1 MDDDEIELRPQSSSD
16 QTEDSESSQTETL
29 AGDEQRHEER
39 AAEPPPYPPVFQWA
53 VTAGHRVG
61 RWWTTYVQP
70 VVREQDGL
78 LRDYFCALPRIYT
91 CPTTWA
97 TSICLLDYTNGM
109 TALERTYLAYI
120 RTSNII
126 ASFGVLTVQLF
137 ILQRRNAVGIV
148 AAGKVVACISVA
160 LAIYTVFVGCRRY
173 FVLQRMLQQKRFVSQ
188 GPEIL
193 ALTGASLVVSYFS
206 SGVCLLYFPER
217 VLFLFCSS
225 C

>member
-1 MDDDEIELRPQSSSD
+1 MNINNHMDDDEIELRPQSSSD
-16 QTEDSESSQTETL
+16 QTEDGESSQTETV

-53 VTAGHRVG
+53 VTVGHRVG
-61 RWWTTYVQP
+61 RWWTTHVQS

-78 LRDYFCALPRIYT
+78 LRDYF
-91 CPTTWA
+91 
-97 TSICLLDYTNGM
+97 S
-109 TALERTYLAYI
+109 LERTYLAYI

-160 LAIYTVFVGCRRY
+160 LAMYTVFVGCRRY
-173 FVLQRMLQQKRFVSQ
+173 FVLQHALQQKRFVSQ

-193 ALTGASLVVSYFS
+193 ALTGASLVGIV
-206 SGVCLLYFPER
+206 VALAL
-217 VLFLFCSS
+217 VLVF
-225 C
+225 